1 MSNAVLVCITVDM
14 QSQLKWATIFWGWKH
29 LMLRVSRFGSSRLR
43 SFFTGSLLIFSD
55 AIKQHCSI
63 PCHNSGHEA
72 RALVLF
78 SFGYCF
84 YMRESVRGSMFGGE
98 GGSTWGNCLLM
109 SLSQF
114 GGFPGAS
121 VEFGGIV
128 PAVSPRIHS
137 FVSLAAECELGE
149 KLVFS
154 FAHLFSL
161 LLIFILC
168 PWISLGTFHQ
178 RESNWGFSR
187 EFSLME
193 SCNFLL
199 VCIDLCAFGAHRVS
213 NDL

>member
-1 MSNAVLVCITVDM
+1 M
-14 QSQLKWATIFWGWKH
+14 QTRSEPKCCTIFWGWKH
-29 LMLRVSRFGSSRLR
+29 LMLRVSWFGFSQLR

-55 AIKQHCSI
+55 AMKQHCSI

-72 RALVLF
+72 RALLLF
-78 SFGYCF
+78 SFGCCF
-84 YMRESVRGSMFGGE
+84 YMCERGSMFWGG
-98 GGSTWGNCLLM
+98 GGSSSTWGNCLLM
-109 SLSQF
+109 SSSQF
-114 GGFPGAS
+114 GDFPGAS
-121 VEFGGIV
+121 AEFGGLV

-161 LLIFILC
+161 LFIFILC

-187 EFSLME
+187 KFSL
-193 SCNFLL
+193 L
-199 VCIDLCAFGAHRVS
+199 
-213 NDL
+213 